1 MRERIVK
8 KGPTQ
13 RRQGAVS
20 TSFIMVGSETQLSIA
35 LVCIALHTSADGF
48 MARVILGGGPQQHG
62 HQSEACACHKAP
74 LKSTTWAGREEL
86 QADAK

>member
-35 LVCIALHTSADGF
+35 RTRPLIQVQMDLWPESFWVVGHSSMAIRVKPVLVT
-48 MARVILGGGPQQHG
+48 RP
-62 HQSEACACHKAP
+62 P
-74 LKSTTWAGREEL
+74 
-86 QADAK
+86 